1 MRVVIQNQVVFIRYL
16 VAGTVSVP
24 HHSFYQ
30 QSLTKFSTLISSK
43 TITRV
48 KRFQRDRV
56 FNIENSI
63 SELMPT
69 AVHDRVTRQLRQGKF
84 ISYQKSAPVQTCFK
98 SKVHGREIETAVS
111 ITYEVLSSQKTPIK
125 QDNENCRVCLE
136 QPASKDCFRIQAV
149 GIFFNLIKLRSKI
162 KLRSEAVSM

>member
-1 MRVVIQNQVVFIRYL
+1 MRVVIQNQIVFIRYL

-48 KRFQRDRV
+48 KRFQCDRV

-69 AVHDRVTRQLRQGKF
+69 AVHDRVTRQLGQGKF

-111 ITYEVLSSQKTPIK
+111 ITYEVLSSQKRHQIGQRKLPCMFRTTCVKGLFSYTSSRYLLFPDQTAK
-125 QDNENCRVCLE
+125 QK
-136 QPASKDCFRIQAV
+136 QITF
-149 GIFFNLIKLRSKI
+149 
-162 KLRSEAVSM
+162 

>member
-1 MRVVIQNQVVFIRYL
+1 MRVVIQNQIVFIRYL

-48 KRFQRDRV
+48 KRFQCDRV

-69 AVHDRVTRQLRQGKF
+69 AVHDRLKNLLLYRHV
-84 ISYQKSAPVQTCFK
+84 
-98 SKVHGREIETAVS
+98 SKVKCMGA
-111 ITYEVLSSQKTPIK
+111 
-125 QDNENCRVCLE
+125 
-136 QPASKDCFRIQAV
+136 
-149 GIFFNLIKLRSKI
+149 KLRRPCQLLMKCSPPKNANQI
-162 KLRSEAVSM
+162 GQRKLPCMFRTTCVKGLFSYTSSRYLLCPDQTAKQNQITF